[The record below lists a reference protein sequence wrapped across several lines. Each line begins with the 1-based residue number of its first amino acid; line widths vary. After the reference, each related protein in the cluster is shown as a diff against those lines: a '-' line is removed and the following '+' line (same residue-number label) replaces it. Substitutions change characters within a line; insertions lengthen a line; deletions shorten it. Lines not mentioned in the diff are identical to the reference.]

1 MLLCCTQE
9 INEEWLADKSRFAYD
24 GLKRQRL
31 TVPMLKNKQGDLEEV
46 EWEDALVGVAQA
58 LKSCKGNQIGAI
70 VGGFVDGE
78 VIQCNLRTILML

>member
-1 MLLCCTQE
+1 MQE

-31 TVPMLKNKQGDLEEV
+31 TFPMLKNKNGELQEV

-58 LKSCKGNQIGAI
+58 LGSVKGNQVGAI
-70 VGGFVDGE
+70 VGGLADAE
-78 VIQCNLRTILML
+78 VIFHTCRPRWFFAYY